1 MVEEME
7 SLYKNETWDLV
18 KLPSGRNPIGRKWV
32 FKKKMN
38 VAGQVEKL
46 KARLVLVL
54 NYSYYLSWD
63 DPGSDLPWFPTKTP
77 LKLSVPLVN

>member
-18 KLPSGRNPIGRKWV
+18 KLPSERRLVGREWV

-38 VAGQVEKL
+38 VAG
-46 KARLVLVL
+46 
-54 NYSYYLSWD
+54 
-63 DPGSDLPWFPTKTP
+63 
-77 LKLSVPLVN
+77 